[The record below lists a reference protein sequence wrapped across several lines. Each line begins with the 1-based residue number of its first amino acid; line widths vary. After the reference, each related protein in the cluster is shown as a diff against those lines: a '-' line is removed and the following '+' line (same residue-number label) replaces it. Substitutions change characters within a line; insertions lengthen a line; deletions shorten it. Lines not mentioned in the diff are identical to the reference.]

1 MVAERDFA
9 ISGSILCID
18 ASSHTKDLFVASR
31 EKIFFG
37 EHTLVSNDD
46 NSFSKREGGG
56 RVSISLL

>member
-46 NSFSKREGGG
+46 NSFSKREGGSG
-56 RVSISLL
+56 